1 MCEKLFLSASF
12 RDVAE
17 LLPGFIDGL
26 PTGKRVTF
34 IPTASLHEKVN
45 FYVKAGRKSLEKLG
59 FIVDELE
66 ISTASSEEIAS
77 KIQGNDVIY
86 ISGGNTFFL
95 LQELK
100 RTGADVLIKEQIKLG
115 KLYIGESAGSVIAA
129 PSVSYMQ
136 DMDNA
141 SSAKDLDSFDALSAV
156 DFYPIPHYTNFP
168 FAKVAAQ
175 MVHKYADLPICPISN
190 REVILVEK
198 GEKRVVDVSKEKQ
211 A

>member
-1 MCEKLFLSASF
+1 MQEKLFLSASF

-17 LLPGFIDGL
+17 LLPGFMADA

-66 ISTASSEEIAS
+66 LSTASAEEITA
-77 KIQGNDVIY
+77 KIQENDAIY

-100 RTGADVLIKEQIKLG
+100 RTGADLLIKEQIKLG

-129 PSVSYMQ
+129 PSAAYMQ
-136 DMDNA
+136 DMDDA
-141 SSAKDLDSFDALSAV
+141 SAAKDLASFDALSAV

-168 FAKVAAQ
+168 FTRVAAQ

-190 REVILVEK
+190 REVILVEN
-198 GEKRVVDVSKEKQ
+198 GEKRVVDVSKDK
-211 A
+211 